1 MRSDFLP
8 PKLIQGVGLAG
19 FIALGIFWAFTARIE
34 PMLLAFSGSLIT
46 GGNLL
51 EVYLKL
57 RSGNPSDPP
66 PVSMETKADE
76 REEAEA

>member
-8 PKLIQGVGLAG
+8 PKLIQAVGLMG
-19 FIALGIFWAFTARIE
+19 FVALGVFWAVTNRIE

-57 RSGNPSDPP
+57 KSGNAADPP
-66 PVSMETKADE
+66 PVSLETRADDQT
-76 REEAEA
+76 EA